1 MQHKS
6 LLTLHGCYLAPSV
19 FIFLIIRLTQTPN
32 GHITCTLRRAV
43 PWKGNI
49 FH

>member
-1 MQHKS
+1 MQYKP
-6 LLTLHGCYLAPSV
+6 LLALHGCFFAPSV

-32 GHITCTLRRAV
+32 GHVTCTLRRAV
-43 PWKGNI
+43 PCKGNI